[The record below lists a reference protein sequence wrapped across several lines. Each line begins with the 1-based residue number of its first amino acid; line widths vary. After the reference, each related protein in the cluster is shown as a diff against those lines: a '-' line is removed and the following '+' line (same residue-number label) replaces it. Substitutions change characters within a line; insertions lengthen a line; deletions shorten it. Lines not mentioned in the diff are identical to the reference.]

1 MKKTLLAA
9 FLISPLLT
17 GCVIAV
23 SDGEADT
30 HWVGDSGASW
40 KTHHK
45 KNREVISKLQMDSS
59 YQSVLAQ
66 LKTPNFTELLKKGDD
81 VYQVIFYA
89 THSIHSD
96 GKMTKDECT
105 PLIFINDKLVG
116 VGNNALNMLND

>member
-1 MKKTLLAA
+1 
-9 FLISPLLT
+9 
-17 GCVIAV
+17 
-23 SDGEADT
+23 
-30 HWVGDSGASW
+30 
-40 KTHHK
+40 
-45 KNREVISKLQMDSS
+45 MDSS

-116 VGNNALNMLND
+116 VGNNVLNMLND